1 MSVDQEDTVKNRL
14 PNIKYRKSNNLTTL
28 DNESKDQSKLCD

>member
-1 MSVDQEDTVKNRL
+1 MSVDQETVVRAKL

-28 DNESKDQSKLCD
+28 DNEAKPSKLKP

>member
-1 MSVDQEDTVKNRL
+1 MSVDQEQVVARAKL

-28 DNESKDQSKLCD
+28 DNEAKPSKLKP